1 MIDLTDKIVVVAG
14 ASKSTGRIIALAAA
28 DAGANVVVAARSAA
42 GVESVAAEIVA
53 KDREALAVTADF
65 ASVEESRAVIAQ
77 AVERFGRV
85 DALIYN
91 AAYLVRRSIFKIDEA
106 HWDQMLDTNLK
117 GYFFMAQAAAKAMVD
132 GGVRGAIVGISSTA
146 GSVGYPGIAD
156 YAASKGGMNAL
167 TKSLALDLGRWGI
180 RANCVASGFINGES
194 VAEGE
199 AAGGG
204 AVLNALRQFI
214 PSRRFA
220 EQSEVASAALFM
232 ASDLAGYCNGS
243 ILMVDGGLTL
253 GNLPAVG

>member
-1 MIDLTDKIVVVAG
+1 MDLTDKIVVVAG

-28 DAGANVVVAARSAA
+28 DAGAHVVVAARSTE
-42 GVESVAAEIVA
+42 GVERVAAEIVA
-53 KDREALAVTADF
+53 KGREALGVTADF
-65 ASVEESRAVIAQ
+65 ASVEQSRSVIRR

-91 AAYLVRRSIFKIDEA
+91 AAYLERRSLFKIDEA
-106 HWDQMLDTNLK
+106 HWDQMIDTNLK
-117 GYFFMAQAAAKAMVD
+117 GYFFMAQATAKAMAD
-132 GGVRGAIVGISSTA
+132 SGVSGAIVGISSTA

-167 TKSLALDLGRWGI
+167 TKSLAIDLARWGI
-180 RANCVASGFINGES
+180 RANCVASGFIDGES

-204 AVLNALRQFI
+204 PMLEALRRFI

-220 EQSEVASAALFM
+220 EQSEVASAALFL
-232 ASDLAGYCNGS
+232 ASDLSGYCNGA
-243 ILMVDGGLTL
+243 ILTVDGGLTL
-253 GNLPAVG
+253 GNLPAQN

>member
-1 MIDLTDKIVVVAG
+1 MNLTDKIVVVAG

-28 DAGANVVVAARSAA
+28 DAGADVVVAARSAA
-42 GVESVAAEIVA
+42 GIESVAAEIAA
-53 KDREALAVTADF
+53 KGRAALAVTADF
-65 ASVEESRAVIAQ
+65 ASAEQSRVVITR

-91 AAYLVRRSIFKIDEA
+91 AAYLERRSIFKIDEA

-132 GGVRGAIVGISSTA
+132 GGVRGSLVGISSTA
-146 GSVGYPGIAD
+146 GLVGYPGIAD

-167 TKSLALDLGRWGI
+167 TKSLAIDLARWGI

-194 VAEGE
+194 VAEAE
-199 AAGGG
+199 AAGGA
-204 AVLNALRQFI
+204 AVLETLRGFL

-220 EQSEVASAALFM
+220 EQSEVASAALFL
-232 ASDLAGYCNGS
+232 ASDLSGYCNGS
-243 ILMVDGGLTL
+243 VLSVDGGLTL
-253 GNLPAVG
+253 GNLPVAG